1 MFILENEKQIEKAM
15 QKARK
20 VKPLVK
26 KIEFGKYLV
35 RGSEGNF
42 YEVKCSKNPLGQKE
56 VDCKC
61 KGGSKGLVCYHSI
74 SVLGLHIVL
83 ASQKQSVTA

>member
-1 MFILENEKQIEKAM
+1 MFILDNENQIEKAM

-26 KIEFGKYLV
+26 MIAFGVYKV
-35 RGSEGNF
+35 RGSKGNS
-42 YEVKCSKNPLGQKE
+42 YTVKCSRNPLGQKE
-56 VDCKC
+56 VCCTC
-61 KGGSKGLVCYHSI
+61 KGAEKGLVCYHSV
-74 SVLGLHIVL
+74 SALGLHIVL